1 MPRLPVRSPGWR
13 TRPGPRSSSL
23 ATSTVGADVIRGQL
37 EIDADAV
44 RLGEVS
50 LVDGSSEVG
59 KLGMIFYNTLFD
71 ENATCH
77 IAYGAGFAFC
87 VDDDADREAG
97 LNISKAHTDFMVGG
111 PDVEI
116 DGQARGRAWTPII
129 RGDEFQI
136 H

>member
-1 MPRLPVRSPGWR
+1 MQP
-13 TRPGPRSSSL
+13 
-23 ATSTVGADVIRGQL
+23 GQL
-37 EIDADAV
+37 V
-44 RLGEVS
+44 VVS
-50 LVDGSSEVG
+50 GLVENAPLARDIARAAYEAGAS
-59 KLGMIFYNTLFD
+59 LYNTLFD